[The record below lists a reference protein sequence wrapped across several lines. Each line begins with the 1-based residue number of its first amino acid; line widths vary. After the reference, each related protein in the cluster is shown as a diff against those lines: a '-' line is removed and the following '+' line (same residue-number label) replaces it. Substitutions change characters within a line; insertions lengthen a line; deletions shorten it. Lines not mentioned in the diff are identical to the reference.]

1 MANRSELGVIA
12 FVAQLLAVLA
22 TVAALYFG
30 RDVLIPLT
38 LAILLSFLLSPVVNR
53 LQRIGISNV
62 LAVIT
67 TAFFTFV
74 LLAGGLTLLG
84 RELTKLVS
92 EVPQYKEELVGKAR
106 SLAGMRSGM
115 RDSLDELA
123 EEVSEA
129 MEESKEAASGERKK
143 RNAEL
148 AAESAALQGANDSA
162 DTAFSSQASGSQSPV
177 SQSSGIRSISPLQH
191 TTDRFLSRLESPQQD
206 PKNDGTSPKN
216 PLYTTEVPGGVPFL
230 SWASTAGSVLGP
242 LGTAGLVTVFAL
254 FLLVHRQDLRD
265 RIIAVISQGNYV
277 MTTEALTEVAKRIS
291 RYLVAQMIINTS
303 YGVILTIGLFTIG
316 RTLAPGGTFPNV
328 ILWGV
333 LAACFRFVP
342 YAGPIVGAI
351 FPLAFS
357 LTVFPG
363 FTVFGS
369 VLGLIIVMELL
380 SNNVFE
386 PWLYGA
392 STGISTVAVIFAAV
406 FWGSLWVPV
415 GLLLSTPLTVCLV
428 VLGRHVSR
436 FRVFSMLLGEEIVVK
451 PSIRFYQ
458 RLLAKDEHQATKM
471 LEMFQEQKG
480 TIATCDEVIIP
491 TIKRLRNDRKHG
503 ELNAADSVELL
514 EDMHRCIKA
523 VDWKTKQVASPA
535 RAASE
540 TSSSNGSGVGSS
552 SGKGKGSGNQNATR
566 STENLQLQNL
576 NSPRA
581 AESDMPRIFG
591 ISAHHFSDDILL
603 QLLHDSLT
611 EIAVFEVIDDGE
623 LPESVAKRVFHE
635 DPAIV
640 VLAQVP
646 PGGFIQVR
654 AMCRSL
660 RDGGYAGPI
669 LVTCI
674 GNFKHFDR
682 IAIKFR
688 SSGAT
693 YISNTFK
700 QSHAKIRTLLLRSGR
715 GHASRISVS

>member
-1 MANRSELGVIA
+1 MSNRSELGNIA

-38 LAILLSFLLSPVVNR
+38 LAILLSFLLSPAVDR
-53 LQRIGISNV
+53 LQRMGISNV

-92 EVPQYKEELVGKAR
+92 ELPQYKEELVGKAR

-123 EEVSEA
+123 EEVSRA
-129 MEESKEAASGERKK
+129 MEESGEAASGERKK

-148 AAESAALQGANDSA
+148 AAESTELQRANDSA
-162 DTAFSSQASGSQSPV
+162 DTAAGSQSPARRSPD
-177 SQSSGIRSISPLQH
+177 SQSSDIRSVSPLQQL
-191 TTDRFLSRLESPQQD
+191 TDRFLSRIESPEQD
-206 PKNDGTSPKN
+206 AKNDGASPKT

-291 RYLVAQMIINTS
+291 RYLIAQMILNTS
-303 YGVILTIGLFTIG
+303 YGVILSIGLFIIG
-316 RTLAPGGTFPNV
+316 RTLAPEGTFPNV

-363 FTVFGS
+363 FTVLGS

-380 SNNVFE
+380 SNNIFE

-392 STGISTVAVIFAAV
+392 STGISTVAVIFSAV
-406 FWGSLWVPV
+406 FWGWLWGPV

-436 FRVFSMLLGEEIVVK
+436 FQVFATLLGEEIVVK
-451 PSIRFYQ
+451 PSVRFYQ

-471 LEMFQEQKG
+471 LEMFQAQKG
-480 TIATCDEVIIP
+480 TIVTCDEVIIP

-523 VDWKTKQVASPA
+523 VDWTSVEAAPPTRGASA
-535 RAASE
+535 
-540 TSSSNGSGVGSS
+540 TNSSHGNRSGTGSGIQNTMPSS
-552 SGKGKGSGNQNATR
+552 TGL
-566 STENLQLQNL
+566 ELQNP
-576 NSPRA
+576 NSPSA
-581 AESDMPRIFG
+581 AEYDLPRIFG

-611 EIAVFEVIDDGE
+611 EIAVLEVIDDSE
-623 LPESVAKRVFHE
+623 LPETVAKRVFQE

-674 GNFKHFDR
+674 GNFKNFDR

-700 QSHAKIRTLLLRSGR
+700 QSHAKLRALLLRNGR
-715 GHASRISVS
+715 VLPVASAAANLIRR